1 MDNSLPIIVFDVMQS
16 GNIIKALVG
25 DPIGTLVSTR
35 EAK

>member
-1 MDNSLPIIVFDVMQS
+1 MQS